1 MAELTTPVRGVLAA
15 TDTPLS
21 GVGQIG
27 YGIVVGSTGANED
40 WLVAGGTQGGIWT
53 LTAPANTWARR
64 GDLDTAGEFA
74 NMPSVRVREGNQGVA
89 GSVFYYDGP
98 AAPALGST
106 SLTWTL
112 GAFGRPALD
121 GAGLDLNH
129 PYLELPFQG
138 VPASEVGYGPLRIQ
152 LSDRGIV
159 TSIAGGVGMET
170 YIEGLVPSWV
180 SGGGIPTFSAGEAWV
195 PGQNDVLEI
204 PADGT
209 NGPTVSPPL
218 ADFVYFYLQPSV
230 SGTNIWGNTTAP
242 ASPYLGTARTMS
254 GNTSERYVCAL
265 RTNSGGTAFY
275 NFQAQRL
282 GDKALLVSY
291 LEDTTAS
298 PFRVVS
304 GSAAQT
310 ETTVNLGSSGS
321 KLVPPTCRM
330 ALLRVLTNASAAV
343 GLGNSEDSVT
353 GGSGNPGIRN
363 VTTSADKDVWMP
375 LDSSQ
380 SFTFWN
386 RAASGSVNIDVLG
399 YVDRR

>member
-89 GSVFYYDGP
+89 GSVWYYSG
-98 AAPALGST
+98 AASPTIGST
-106 SLTWTL
+106 SLAFTL
-112 GAFGRPALD
+112 GAFGRPRLAGVGLNDDALPYMQ
-121 GAGLDLNH
+121 LDEQAAVEGEH
-129 PYLELPFQG
+129 D
-138 VPASEVGYGPLRIQ
+138 VGPLS
-152 LSDRGIV
+152 LSLTDRGVID
-159 TSIAGGVGMET
+159 SIGLGVGQEM
-170 YIEGLVPSWV
+170 YIEGFIPSWV
-180 SGGGIPTFSAGEAWV
+180 SGGNPIFSAGAAWV
-195 PGQNDVLEI
+195 PGASGVLEV
-204 PADGT
+204 PTDQ
-209 NGPTVSPPL
+209 NGPVTILPT
-218 ADFVYFYLQPSV
+218 ADFMYFYLQPTTTAPNV
-230 SGTNIWGNTTAP
+230 AGFTTAP
-242 ASPYLGTARTMS
+242 ASPYLGTARNKTGDANS
-254 GNTSERYVCAL
+254 RYVTAL
-265 RTNSGGTAFY
+265 RTNAAGTAFY
-275 NFQAQRL
+275 NFHAQML
-282 GDKALLVSY
+282 SDKRLLVSY

-310 ETTVNLGSSGS
+310 ETTVSLGPGGL

-353 GGSGNPGIRN
+353 GGSGNPSIRN

-386 RAASGSVNIDVLG
+386 RAASGSTSVDVLG
-399 YVDRR
+399 YIDRR